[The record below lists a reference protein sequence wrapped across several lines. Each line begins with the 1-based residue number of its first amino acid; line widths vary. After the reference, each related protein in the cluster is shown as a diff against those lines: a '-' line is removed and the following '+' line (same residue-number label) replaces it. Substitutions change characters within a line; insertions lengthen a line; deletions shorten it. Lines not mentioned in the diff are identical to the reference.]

1 MELME
6 LTEEEKQMV
15 RNWPERAIAIGI
27 KKLYGFEMKE
37 VDFVHWDNVIIT
49 EAPPELKSVN

>member
-1 MELME
+1 ME

-27 KKLYGFEMKE
+27 KKLFGFELKE
-37 VDFVHWDNVIIT
+37 GDFGHWDNVIIT